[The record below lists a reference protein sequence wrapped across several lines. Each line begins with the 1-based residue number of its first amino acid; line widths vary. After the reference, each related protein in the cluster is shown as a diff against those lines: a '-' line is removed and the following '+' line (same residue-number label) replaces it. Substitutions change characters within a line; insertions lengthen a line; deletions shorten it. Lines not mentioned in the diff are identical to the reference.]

1 MPNYSDEP
9 ERPRAEPEIIPPG
22 RGNGRGRGPAWP
34 QPPFGFTQNHG
45 PQNHGPQNHGSQNYG
60 SQRVF
65 VGRIGPLGFA
75 LLLAMVGLFGAV
87 MLLVLIGTALIWIPV
102 IAVFLIIAAVGGL
115 IRRL

>member
-34 QPPFGFTQNHG
+34 QPPFGFT
-45 PQNHGPQNHGSQNYG
+45 QNHGPQNHGSQNYG